1 MNFGFPIRK
10 FHSLHIGLGK
20 RKTYMILFIK
30 ISLIIISS
38 IFKIDIYSKSY
49 LLRTNVYYKNEI
61 KRIEDYFNYCNNLKE
76 KQNFKKV
83 NNPKISIISAIY
95 NREKFISRFIGSVQ
109 SQSFK
114 DIEIILVDDNS
125 FDNSIKLI
133 EKMKKEDK
141 RIVLIKNKKNRG
153 TFMARNLGV
162 LKSKAKYIIIPDPDD
177 IISKDIIRI
186 CYKYG
191 EKYHYDIIRFNMYLG
206 NRKILDKNFVKKS
219 KPIYQ
224 PELSTYIFYEN
235 DELEQIDYFV
245 ANKFIKKKVYIESL
259 NSLNKFYF
267 YMYMTS
273 MEDNL
278 MNYLLHR
285 TAKSFFF
292 LKKIGYMYKRT
303 SESTSKK
310 KYIPKIKLKYK
321 FIYLKFIFEFSKNTK
336 YEKDMVNLYLN
347 KTNKKFN
354 FKEHL
359 LKTEFCNDF
368 DFYYEVINNVINN
381 IYISDDNFNLL
392 KNLKN
397 IILKKN
403 KTYFKFK
410 KNKNILI

>member
-1 MNFGFPIRK
+1 MNFDFPIPK
-10 FHSLHIGLGK
+10 FQSLHIGFVK
-20 RKTYMILFIK
+20 RKAYMILFIK
-30 ISLIIISS
+30 ISLIIISL
-38 IFKIDIYSKSY
+38 IFKIGIYSKIY
-49 LLRTNVYYKNEI
+49 LLRKNVYYKKET
-61 KRIEDYFNYCNNLKE
+61 KSIEEYFNYCNDIKE
-76 KQNFKKV
+76 KQNFKKAK
-83 NNPKISIISAIY
+83 NPKISVISAVY

-125 FDNSIKLI
+125 FDKSIKLI
-133 EKMKKEDK
+133 EKIKKEDK
-141 RIVLIKNKKNRG
+141 RIVLIRNKKNRG
-153 TFMARNLGV
+153 TFMTRNLGV

-206 NRKILDKNFVKKS
+206 NRKVKDNNFFKKN

-224 PELSTYIFYEN
+224 PELSTYLFYGN
-235 DELEQIDYFV
+235 DELKQIDFNI

-292 LKKIGYMYKRT
+292 LNKVGYMYKRT
-303 SESTSKK
+303 SESITIKNRM
-310 KYIPKIKLKYK
+310 PKIKFK
-321 FIYLKFIFEFSKNTK
+321 FIYLKFIFDFTKNTK
-336 YEKDMVNLYLN
+336 YEKDMVNLYLTKMSKN
-347 KTNKKFN
+347 LIKRLLSKIEFN
-354 FKEHL
+354 
-359 LKTEFCNDF
+359 NDF
-368 DFYYEVINNVINN
+368 VFYYEVINNVINC
-381 IYISDDNFNLL
+381 IYISEDNFNFL
-392 KNLKN
+392 KILKN
-397 IILKKN
+397 IILNKN
-403 KTYFKFK
+403 KTYIKSF
-410 KNKNILI
+410 

>member
-1 MNFGFPIRK
+1 
-10 FHSLHIGLGK
+10 
-20 RKTYMILFIK
+20 
-30 ISLIIISS
+30 
-38 IFKIDIYSKSY
+38 
-49 LLRTNVYYKNEI
+49 
-61 KRIEDYFNYCNNLKE
+61 
-76 KQNFKKV
+76 
-83 NNPKISIISAIY
+83 
-95 NREKFISRFIGSVQ
+95 VQ

-321 FIYLKFIFEFSKNTK
+321 FIYLK
-336 YEKDMVNLYLN
+336 L
-347 KTNKKFN
+347 
-354 FKEHL
+354 
-359 LKTEFCNDF
+359 
-368 DFYYEVINNVINN
+368 
-381 IYISDDNFNLL
+381 IYI
-392 KNLKN
+392 
-397 IILKKN
+397 
-403 KTYFKFK
+403 
-410 KNKNILI
+410 